1 MILFLELMKKKT
13 ISAVDYLLI
22 EEVKA
27 IRIEK
32 GISKAQLSAK
42 LKLAESF
49 VGKVEDLSQ
58 RDKYSIRHLP
68 LLVKALG
75 LKSIGQLFPKVPS
88 ENIVEITYEKVA
100 KLNKD
105 GSMSKQFEER
115 IIEIKEIKNNF
126 NEEAER

>member
-1 MILFLELMKKKT
+1 MEKKI
-13 ISAVDYLLI
+13 ISEIDYLLI

-27 IRIEK
+27 IRIKK
-32 GISKAQLSAK
+32 GISKAQLSLK

-49 VGKVEDLSQ
+49 IGKVEDLNQ

-75 LKSIGQLFPKVPS
+75 LKSIGQLFPKVPIR
-88 ENIVEITYEKVA
+88 NMIEITYEKVA

-105 GSMSKQFEER
+105 GSESKQFEER
-115 IIEIKEIKNNF
+115 IIEIKGI
-126 NEEAER
+126 

>member
-1 MILFLELMKKKT
+1 MEKKT
-13 ISAVDYLLI
+13 ISAIDYLLI

-27 IRIEK
+27 IRIKK

-49 VGKVEDLSQ
+49 VGKVEDLNQ

-88 ENIVEITYEKVA
+88 GNMIEITYEKVA

-105 GSMSKQFEER
+105 GSEGKQIEDR
-115 IIEIKEIKNNF
+115 IIEIKEIKKQT
-126 NEEAER
+126 NEEAEK

>member
-1 MILFLELMKKKT
+1 MEKKV
-13 ISAVDYLLI
+13 ISEIDYLLI

-27 IRIEK
+27 LRIKK
-32 GISKAQLSAK
+32 GISKAKLSSK

-75 LKSIGQLFPKVPS
+75 LKSIGQLFPSTPVK
-88 ENIVEITYEKVA
+88 NMIEITYEKIP

-105 GSMSKQFEER
+105 GSESKQFVEK
-115 IIEIKEIKNNF
+115 IIEIKEI
-126 NEEAER
+126 